1 VSRYRAVD
9 ELRADY
15 PVVRLCRLLEVSR
28 SGYYG
33 WRSRPPSTREQTDRR
48 LLVDIIDIHRG
59 SRRTYGAPRVHGQLT
74 RRGHRI
80 GRKRVARLMRREG
93 LVGAHGRRNGRRR
106 KVDVAPAPDLLE
118 RDFTAERPNQ
128 RWVADI
134 TEFRTGEGKLWVA
147 AIRDL
152 CHRGIVGWSMADH
165 HRAELVVDALT
176 MALGR
181 TTIDADGLIH
191 HSDKGGEYLSKD
203 FAVATDVPNLRLSFG
218 RTGDALDN
226 AAMETVW
233 ATMKREIRHIRGSL
247 TFDTRAQARSFLFD
261 YIEIFYNR
269 QRHQA
274 RLNHQTPVEHAA
286 SFAA

>member
-1 VSRYRAVD
+1 MSRFRAVD

-15 PVVRLCRLLEVSR
+15 PVKRLCRLLKVST
-28 SGYYG
+28 SGFYA
-33 WRSRPPSTREQTDRR
+33 WKRRPPSARAV
-48 LLVDIIDIHRG
+48 VD
-59 SRRTYGAPRVHGQLT
+59 A
-74 RRGHRI
+74 
-80 GRKRVARLMRREG
+80 E
-93 LVGAHGRRNGRRR
+93 LVGAHGRKQRKRRT
-106 KVDVAPAPDLLE
+106 VEVAPAPDLLQ

-134 TEFRTGEGKLWVA
+134 SEFKTGEGKLYVA

-181 TTIDADGLIH
+181 TTIDTYGLIH
-191 HSDKGGEYLSKD
+191 HSDKGGEYLSDD
-203 FAVATDVPNLRLSFG
+203 FAVASDVPNLRLSFG
-218 RTGDALDN
+218 RTGDAYDN

-233 ATMKREIRHIRGSL
+233 ATIKREIVHIRGSL
-247 TFDTRAQARSFLFD
+247 TFDTRSEAQSFLFD

-274 RLNHQTPVEHAA
+274 RLNHHTPVEYAA
-286 SFAA
+286 NFAA